1 MRMDFQIHNTI
12 PHSMSDLG
20 LILFWVIWITLFI
33 AAIIILLYYFKVVE
47 MQENLDTDLDT
58 TKQMKKSKEE
68 KVEEPIELK
77 DNTEKTLEEEKKN
90 L

>member
-1 MRMDFQIHNTI
+1 MRMVINNII

-20 LILFWVIWITLFI
+20 LILFWVIWIILLI

-47 MQENLDTDLDT
+47 MRENLDTDLNT
-58 TKQMKKSKEE
+58 TEQMKKSKEE
-68 KVEEPIELK
+68 IVEEHTELK
-77 DNTEKTLEEEKKN
+77 DNAEKMLEEEKKN